1 MEYIEVEEKEDM
13 VEEEEAQSSATIVAC
28 KDIWP
33 EIANYLPRYIVT
45 IENFRTMSYK
55 NVPSSFLNGK
65 PKGLKTL
72 MC

>member
-1 MEYIEVEEKEDM
+1 MEDIEVEEEEGM
-13 VEEEEAQSSATIVAC
+13 VEEEEAQSPATIVSS

-33 EIANYLPRYIVT
+33 EISNYLPRYTVT
-45 IENFRTMSYK
+45 IEKFRTMSYK
-55 NVPSSFLNGK
+55 NVPSSLLNGK